1 MGSVYGGAIIDFDF
15 HPIVDEVLE
24 PEVRQP
30 IDGTETPE
38 ARALKAL
45 KDAGMVALRALRI
58 SPRVALDAP
67 ISYDD
72 ATLSS
77 FSFTEYAVGVVNG
90 KTLVLNWMLGADQQ
104 STFKGFEACS
114 REHGPVLVFYYDD
127 RTSTYAYSLFRD
139 GKRVRLRVGG
149 PSVPTSEEEDEGEL
163 LPGEPMVVGEE
174 DEVDIA
180 TIEDRVV
187 EAFLG
192 QPLNQCDGLLLAHF
206 EDAEA

>member
-1 MGSVYGGAIIDFDF
+1 MGSVNGGAIIDFDF
-15 HPIVDEVLE
+15 HALVDEALE
-24 PEVRQP
+24 PESPQS

-38 ARALKAL
+38 ARKLKAL
-45 KDAGMVALRALRI
+45 KDAGMVALRALGISARI
-58 SPRVALDAP
+58 PLDAP

-72 ATLSS
+72 ATVSS
-77 FSFTEYAVGVVNG
+77 FMDYAVGVVDG

-104 STFKGFEACS
+104 FTVKGFKECS
-114 REHGPVLVFYYDD
+114 RQHGPVLVFYYDD

-174 DEVDIA
+174 DEVDIG
-180 TIEDRVV
+180 TVEDRVV

-192 QPLNQCDGLLLAHF
+192 RPLNQCDGLLLAHF